1 MLIRQLHQRSFL
13 FVTIDNFLKKGF
25 RFEQTFCNGCHD
37 ILMTSFLIISLAVLN
52 IHGLDY
58 FLLLLEVLNVKP
70 KIY

>member
-25 RFEQTFCNGCHD
+25 RFKQTFCNGCHD
-37 ILMTSFLIISLAVLN
+37 ILMTSILIISLAVLN